1 MRSLSTWATWS
12 RWSTRNRL
20 DRQYSRGSR
29 GSSICSA
36 NGAGACRRTERRTE
50 RRAEGQA
57 GRRASS
63 QVRQVRQDRV
73 DEAEDDTPVVELLR
87 RERLVWTAPLAR
99 GRRGRVYTIRAI
111 LDWKVDRGEL
121 FFYIWWRGY
130 AHSESTW
137 EPAIH
142 VHPSVQ
148 LEFLIGLGFL

>member
-1 MRSLSTWATWS
+1 MRSHGCS
-12 RWSTRNRL
+12 RWSTRSH
-20 DRQYSRGSR
+20 DDARGSR
-29 GSSICSA
+29 GSNA
-36 NGAGACRRTERRTE
+36 RRRTGRLAELQAER
-50 RRAEGQA
+50 QA
-57 GRRASS
+57 GCRTR
-63 QVRQVRQDRV
+63 RQDRRDRAARV

>member
-1 MRSLSTWATWS
+1 
-12 RWSTRNRL
+12 
-20 DRQYSRGSR
+20 
-29 GSSICSA
+29 
-36 NGAGACRRTERRTE
+36 
-50 RRAEGQA
+50 
-57 GRRASS
+57 
-63 QVRQVRQDRV
+63 
-73 DEAEDDTPVVELLR
+73 VVELLR

-130 AHSESTW
+130 PLSGSTW

-142 VHPSVQ
+142 IHPNVQ